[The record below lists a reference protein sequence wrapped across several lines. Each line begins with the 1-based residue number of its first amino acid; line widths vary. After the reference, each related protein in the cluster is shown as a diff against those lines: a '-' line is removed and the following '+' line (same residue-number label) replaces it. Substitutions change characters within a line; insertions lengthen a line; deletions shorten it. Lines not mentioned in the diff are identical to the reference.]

1 MIPETFLPLI
11 QSFVESD
18 DGRAFE
24 LFSAII
30 RRLRAPD
37 GCPWDRKQTLDSLR
51 TYLVEEAFELV
62 SAINEN
68 SDEHIAEEIGDLFLV
83 LMLTV
88 SALENRAGTTI
99 HSILQTNAEKLIRR
113 HPHVFGNVEVE
124 SEHDVIRNWN
134 KIKADSEGRS
144 TAISAAGKGLPPLL
158 RAFEIQKNAAK
169 HGFDWS
175 SPNPVFDKI
184 REEIDELQEELEN
197 QSGFSHDSGE
207 KELGDILFSVVN
219 LSRKLQFD
227 PALALHASTDTF
239 VKRFTIIEDELISR
253 GVSMKDTTLEILD
266 ELWDSAKKRL
276 SNDIPQTTD

>member
-37 GCPWDRKQTLDSLR
+37 GCPWDRKQTLESLR

-88 SALENRAGTTI
+88 SALENRTGTTI

-158 RAFEIQKNAAK
+158 RAF
-169 HGFDWS
+169 
-175 SPNPVFDKI
+175 
-184 REEIDELQEELEN
+184 
-197 QSGFSHDSGE
+197 
-207 KELGDILFSVVN
+207 
-219 LSRKLQFD
+219 
-227 PALALHASTDTF
+227 
-239 VKRFTIIEDELISR
+239 
-253 GVSMKDTTLEILD
+253 
-266 ELWDSAKKRL
+266 
-276 SNDIPQTTD
+276 